1 MSTPLDAPESRF
13 DLAGG
18 ENPPPKEGRTVSE
31 VLQEAQSRRH
41 HRLAAAALIYI
52 VVAVLLVAVSNVI
65 RAINVDL
72 SKLQPATIG
81 LVASLVVAISVLTI
95 ALAKF
100 AYGLSSSKEG
110 KDRAKEDEGTVA
122 PPVIEAVKTAG
133 DLLSKAGEFLKG
145 AKP

>member
-1 MSTPLDAPESRF
+1 MSTPSDAPESKF

-18 ENPPPKEGRTVSE
+18 ENPSFKEGRTVSE
-31 VLQEAQSRRH
+31 VLQEARSRRT
-41 HRLAAAALIYI
+41 HRFAAAALIYI

-65 RAINVDL
+65 RAINLDL
-72 SKLQPATIG
+72 PKLQPAAIG

-100 AYGLSSSKEG
+100 AYGLSSSNERKG
-110 KDRAKEDEGTVA
+110 KAKEDESTVA

-133 DLLSKAGEFLKG
+133 DLLAKAGEFLKG